1 MRFLLYNIRYG
12 AGIGTQFHLPVP
24 FSGYFKPING
34 NFNKIV
40 EFIDAV
46 NPDIA
51 GLVEVDLGSYRVD
64 NRNQAQ
70 TIASVLNHRA
80 VYRSKYNA
88 VSMACRM
95 PLLSKQGNA
104 VLSRGPILSRRF
116 HFLNNGVK
124 RLVIEVELADL
135 TIFLVHLSLKFR
147 HRQYQLND
155 LHALIAQCRKPVVVA
170 GDFNSLWGDRELQ
183 LFLAATGL
191 QSANIRGEFSYPSR
205 TPMMT
210 LDYIFHSPELRTL
223 DFEIPRVQLSDHAP
237 LIWEFEIDRS
247 TSAIAPSPESAESWQ
262 I

>member
-24 FSGYFKPING
+24 YSGYFKPING
-34 NFNKIV
+34 NFDKIV
-40 EFIDAV
+40 EFIESV
-46 NPDIA
+46 NPDMI
-51 GLVEVDLGSYRVD
+51 GLVEVDLGTYRVEK
-64 NRNQAQ
+64 RNQAK
-70 TIASVLNHRA
+70 TIASALNHRA
-80 VYRSKYNA
+80 VYRSKYNTL
-88 VSMACRM
+88 SMACRV
-95 PLLSKQGNA
+95 PLLNKQGNA
-104 VLSRGPILSRRF
+104 VLTRNPILSKKF

-155 LHALIAQCRKPVVVA
+155 LHTLIAGCRKPVIVA

-191 QSANIRGEFSYPSR
+191 QSANISGEFSYPSR

-223 DFEIPRVQLSDHAP
+223 DFKVPRVRLSDHAP
-237 LIWEFEIDRS
+237 LIWEFEIDR
-247 TSAIAPSPESAESWQ
+247 IQQPVHPPQESPEFW